1 MGEELLAQSPSD
13 SPLGWGVTLYNVSKA
28 GTWVLRVSRNPIHPD
43 QLNGTK

>member
-13 SPLGWGVTLYNVSKA
+13 SLLVGGVTLYKVPEV